1 MHRSLVA
8 AVSAAA
14 LTLVLV
20 ASSVALVPSLWIP
33 MEVSAAQVDEGQR
46 LFDHETFGGNGRTCR
61 TCHSGAHGTI
71 ALKTLETAFGRTR
84 PTRFSFMTAWTIF
97 SAARRGLPPTQR
109 S

>member
-14 LTLVLV
+14 LTSVLV
-20 ASSVALVPSLWIP
+20 AFSVALVPSSWIP

-61 TCHSGAHGTI
+61 TCHSGADGTI
-71 ALKTLETAFGRTR
+71 SPEEVAERL
-84 PTRFSFMTAWTIF
+84 
-97 SAARRGLPPTQR
+97 SAGPVGPAVP